1 MNLLTLKAATL
12 ATLLSGVSGCGTP
25 PPNPLMGSGH
35 TPAYADGFND
45 GCQSGR
51 ASQDPVAGFFTQNAK
66 RFETDKQY
74 AEGWKA
80 GYQKCSYAQMEE
92 DAFGGG
98 RR

>member
-1 MNLLTLKAATL
+1 MSRLLLVAAIHLTTIGGL
-12 ATLLSGVSGCGTP
+12 SSCAT
-25 PPNPLMGSGH
+25 PPNPLMGTGH

-51 ASQDPVAGFFTQNAK
+51 ASQDPVAGFYTQNTK
-66 RFETDKQY
+66 RFETDPQY
-74 AEGWKA
+74 AQGWRA
-80 GYQKCSYAQMEE
+80 GYQKCGYAQMEE

>member
-1 MNLLTLKAATL
+1 MNRFARLAATL
-12 ATLLSGVSGCGTP
+12 AMALGNLSGCAT

-45 GCQSGR
+45 GCQSGK
-51 ASQDPVAGFFTQNAK
+51 ASQDPVAAFYTKDTK
-66 RFETDKQY
+66 RFDSDKQY
-74 AEGWKA
+74 AQGWAA
-80 GYQKCSYAQMEE
+80 GYQKCGYVQMEQ